1 MNRENAWTTYEE
13 ADIKALEGL
22 CKEYKDF
29 LSNGKTE
36 RECVA
41 QSIELAKKAG
51 YQDLEELIKNQT
63 PLKAGNKVYRTWMEK
78 TIALFQIG
86 EDAIEDGLNILGA
99 HIDSPRL
106 DLKQNP
112 LYEDTEMA
120 LLDTHYYGGVK
131 KYQWVT
137 LPMALHGVVVKK
149 DGTKVNICIGEK
161 DEDPVV
167 GITDLLI
174 HLSGKQMQKK
184 AAEVIEGENLDIL
197 IGSRPLKDLPD
208 DQKKEAVKQNKSKM
222 FVVTKIDDENAN
234 FYNVL
239 TELKTVFGPTVCP
252 VVVPVIENEK
262 IASYV
267 NLIEMKAYKYDDKG
281 NTIETEMPEIE
292 KMTYRIDGLLEAVSE
307 AVAETDEALMEKF
320 FEGEPFTQKE
330 LIDGIHNG
338 MNNGIITPV
347 VCTSAVNL
355 SGIDMLLK
363 EIALLIPSAD
373 ESEPVEAALG
383 DDLIQIK
390 CTTEE
395 PLSAFVFKTVADP
408 FIGKVSYIKVM
419 SGILKAD
426 STVFNS
432 STGEN
437 EKIGKL
443 YFMKGKQQTETS
455 EATAGDIVT
464 AVKINASTFDTL
476 CTPERK
482 VLFEKLSLPVPCY
495 SMAVCSAQGDE
506 SKISTGIQRILDE
519 DKTLKYEQNE
529 STKEQILS
537 GLGEQHLEVTV
548 SKLKNKFGVD
558 IELKEPKIAYKETI
572 RRKVKAEG
580 KYKKQTGG
588 HGQYGHVWI
597 EFEPCVS
604 DSLIFEEKV
613 FGGAV
618 PKNYFPAVEKGLQ
631 ESVKKGV
638 LAGCPVV
645 GLKAIL
651 VDGSYHPVDSSEM
664 AFKTAASLAYK
675 EGLKQAE
682 PVMLEPIGNL
692 KAAVPDENT
701 GDVMGELNKR
711 RGRVLGMEPYE
722 EGMTEISAEVP
733 MREMHSFTM
742 YLKQVTRG
750 MGSFTFDFLRYEQLP
765 ANLVAEVITESIQE

>member
-1 MNRENAWTTYEE
+1 MKR
-13 ADIKALEGL
+13 IKNITLAGHNG
-22 CKEYKDF
+22 
-29 LSNGKTE
+29 SGKTSLAE
-36 RECVA
+36 ALLYKAGASDRLGKTIDGTTVMDFDPEEVKRKISIGGSVA
-41 QSIELAKKAG
+41 AFDYEGIKVNLIDTPGIFDFAGEMIQGISAADTVLITVSAKSGVKVGTKKA
-51 YQDLEELIKNQT
+51 Y
-63 PLKAGNKVYRTWMEK
+63 
-78 TIALFQIG
+78 
-86 EDAIEDGLNILGA
+86 
-99 HIDSPRL
+99 
-106 DLKQNP
+106 
-112 LYEDTEMA
+112 
-120 LLDTHYYGGVK
+120 
-131 KYQWVT
+131 
-137 LPMALHGVVVKK
+137 
-149 DGTKVNICIGEK
+149 
-161 DEDPVV
+161 
-167 GITDLLI
+167 
-174 HLSGKQMQKK
+174 
-184 AAEVIEGENLDIL
+184 
-197 IGSRPLKDLPD
+197 
-208 DQKKEAVKQNKSKM
+208 KEAEKQHKSKL
-222 FVVTKIDDENAN
+222 FVITKIDDENAN

-281 NTIETEMPEIE
+281 NTIETAMPETEKIE
-292 KMTYRIDGLLEAVSE
+292 KMTYRIDGLREAVSE

-338 MNNGIITPV
+338 MNKGIITPV
-347 VCTSAVNL
+347 VCTSAANL
-355 SGIDMLLK
+355 TGIDMLLK
-363 EIALLIPSAD
+363 EIELLIPSAD
-373 ESEPVEAALG
+373 ETEPVEAMSG
-383 DDLIQIK
+383 EEPIQVK
-390 CTTEE
+390 CNEEE
-395 PLSAFVFKTVADP
+395 PLSAFVFKTVVDP
-408 FIGKVSYIKVM
+408 FIGKMSYIKVM
-419 SGILKAD
+419 SGVLKAD

-432 STGEN
+432 VTGEN

-443 YFMKGKQQTETS
+443 YFMKGKQQTET
-455 EATAGDIVT
+455 AQACAGDIVT
-464 AVKINASTFDTL
+464 AVKINASTSDTL
-476 CTPERK
+476 CSSERK
-482 VLFEKLSLPVPCY
+482 VIFEKLSLPVPCY

-506 SKISTGIQRILDE
+506 SKISSGIQRILDE
-519 DKTLKYEQNE
+519 DKTLKYEQND

-548 SKLKNKFGVD
+548 SKLKSKFGVNID
-558 IELKEPKIAYKETI
+558 LKEPRIAYKETI

-631 ESVKKGV
+631 EAVKKGV

-692 KAAVPDENT
+692 KVAVPDENT

-711 RGRVLGMEPYE
+711 RGRVLGMEPCE

-765 ANLVAEVITESIQE
+765 ANLIAEVIAENIQE

>member
-1 MNRENAWTTYEE
+1 MKRIKNITLAGHNGSGKTSLAEALIFKSGASDRLGKTIDGTTIMDFDPEEIKRKISIGVSTATFDYE
-13 ADIKALEGL
+13 DIKVNLIDTPGL
-22 CKEYKDF
+22 FDF
-29 LSNGKTE
+29 AGEMIQGISAADTVMITVSAKSGVKVGT
-36 RECVA
+36 
-41 QSIELAKKAG
+41 KKA
-51 YQDLEELIKNQT
+51 Y
-63 PLKAGNKVYRTWMEK
+63 
-78 TIALFQIG
+78 
-86 EDAIEDGLNILGA
+86 
-99 HIDSPRL
+99 
-106 DLKQNP
+106 
-112 LYEDTEMA
+112 
-120 LLDTHYYGGVK
+120 
-131 KYQWVT
+131 
-137 LPMALHGVVVKK
+137 
-149 DGTKVNICIGEK
+149 
-161 DEDPVV
+161 
-167 GITDLLI
+167 
-174 HLSGKQMQKK
+174 
-184 AAEVIEGENLDIL
+184 
-197 IGSRPLKDLPD
+197 
-208 DQKKEAVKQNKSKM
+208 KEAVKQNKSKM

-262 IASYV
+262 IVSYV

-281 NTIETEMPEIE
+281 NTIETAMPETEKIE
-292 KMTYRIDGLLEAVSE
+292 KMTYRIDGLREAVSE

-338 MNNGIITPV
+338 MNKGIITPV
-347 VCTSAVNL
+347 VCASANDL
-355 SGIDMLLK
+355 TGIDMLLK

-395 PLSAFVFKTVADP
+395 PLSAFVFKTVVDP
-408 FIGKVSYIKVM
+408 FIGKMSYIKVM
-419 SGILKAD
+419 SGVMKSD
-426 STVFNS
+426 SIIFNS

-455 EATAGDIVT
+455 EAYAGDIVT
-464 AVKINASTFDTL
+464 AIKINASTSDTL
-476 CTPERK
+476 CAPERK
-482 VLFEKLSLPVPCY
+482 VLFEKMIFPVPCY
-495 SMAVCSAQGDE
+495 SMAVLTAQGDE
-506 SKISTGIQRILDE
+506 SKISSGIQRILEE

-537 GLGEQHLEVTV
+537 GLGEQHLEITV

-558 IELKEPKIAYKETI
+558 IDLKEPRISYKETI

-604 DSLIFEEKV
+604 NSLIFEEKV

-631 ESVKKGV
+631 EAVKKGV

-682 PVMLEPIGNL
+682 PVMLEPIGSL
-692 KAAVPDENT
+692 RVTLPDENT

-711 RGRVLGMEPYE
+711 RGRVLGMEPFE
-722 EGMTEISAEVP
+722 EGMTEIYAEVP

-765 ANLVAEVITESIQE
+765 ANLIAEVIAENIQE